1 MLQAQIW
8 ALLPLNK
15 LNPFKGS
22 RFLSFY
28 FIIIII
34 VYLLQEGY
42 VKQSLDI
49 RSN

>member
-8 ALLPLNK
+8 ALLPSN
-15 LNPFKGS
+15 KGS